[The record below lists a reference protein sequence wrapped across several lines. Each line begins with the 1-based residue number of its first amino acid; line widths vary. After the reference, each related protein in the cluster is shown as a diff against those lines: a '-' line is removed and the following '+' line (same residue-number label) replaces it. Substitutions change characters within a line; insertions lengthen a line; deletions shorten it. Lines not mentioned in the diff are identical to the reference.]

1 MIELILQ
8 NLSWFWL
15 IIAVVLTII
24 EVVTLGL
31 TTIWFALGALVM
43 IFLSFTPIP
52 FAVQVLVWLLI
63 SSALLY
69 FTRPYAVKKLKVGKE
84 KTNAESLIGKK
95 ALVVKTIT
103 KFEKGEIKLN
113 GLIWGAKP
121 DQDEELEKDSECEVI
136 RIEGATAVVKKV

>member
-1 MIELILQ
+1 MLELILQ

-15 IIAVVLTII
+15 IIAVVLTLI

-113 GLIWGAKP
+113 GLIWGAKS

>member
-15 IIAVVLTII
+15 IIAVVLTLI

-43 IFLSFTPIP
+43 
-52 FAVQVLVWLLI
+52 I

>member
-15 IIAVVLTII
+15 IIAVVLTLI

-113 GLIWGAKP
+113 GLIWGAKS

>member
-15 IIAVVLTII
+15 IIAVVLTLI

-52 FAVQVLVWLLI
+52 FAVQVLIWLLI

-113 GLIWGAKP
+113 GLIWGAKS

>member
-52 FAVQVLVWLLI
+52 FAVQVLIWLLI

-84 KTNAESLIGKK
+84 KTNTESLIGKK
-95 ALVVKTIT
+95 ALVIKTIT

-113 GLIWGAKP
+113 GLIWGAKS

>member
-52 FAVQVLVWLLI
+52 FAVQILIWLLI

-69 FTRPYAVKKLKVGKE
+69 FTRPYAIRKLKVGRE
-84 KTNAESLIGKK
+84 KTNADSLLGKK
-95 ALVVKTIT
+95 ALVVKKIT
-103 KFEKGEIKLN
+103 KFEKGEIKVN
-113 GLIWGAKP
+113 GIIWGAKT
-121 DQDEELEKDSECEVI
+121 DTEEDLEKDSECEIVK
-136 RIEGATAVVKKV
+136 IEGVTAVVKKS

>member
-15 IIAVVLTII
+15 ILAVVLTLI

-52 FAVQVLVWLLI
+52 FAVQVLIWLLI

-69 FTRPYAVKKLKVGKE
+69 FTRPYALKKLKVGKE
-84 KTNAESLIGKK
+84 KTNSESLIGKK
-95 ALVVKTIT
+95 ALVISKIT
-103 KFEKGEIKLN
+103 KFEKGEIKIN
-113 GLIWGAKP
+113 GIIWGAKT
-121 DQDEELEKDSECEVI
+121 DTDEELEKDAECEII
-136 RIEGATAVVKKV
+136 RIEGATAIVKKA